1 MTNDF
6 DIPAVRTSLLK
17 LRKQLGAETP
27 AGHRCSNLL
36 EQLENLARSTD
47 QDQRRRLEKDIGRS
61 VAELSSMSKGER
73 Q

>member
-17 LRKQLGAETP
+17 LRKDLGANTP

-36 EQLENLARSTD
+36 EQLESLSKSAD
-47 QDQRRRLEKDIGRS
+47 QDQRLRLEKDIGRS
-61 VAELSSMSKGER
+61 VAELSALSKGEL
-73 Q
+73 